1 MENRMIEKANGKMN
15 GEMSAEKFIETA
27 NDQAKKMY
35 MQRIWEMSKDQIFHE
50 LMRVHGE
57 SSKLLAQATA
67 EITYLKSLLDSP
79 EDVDLDSR
87 C

>member
-1 MENRMIEKANGKMN
+1 MTNKANGKMN

-57 SSKLLAQATA
+57 SSKLLAEATA
-67 EITYLKSLLDSP
+67 EIIYLKSILDSP
-79 EDVDLDSR
+79 EDLDLDSR

>member
-1 MENRMIEKANGKMN
+1 MN

-50 LMRVHGE
+50 LMRVNGE

-79 EDVDLDSR
+79 EDADAR
-87 C
+87 H

>member
-1 MENRMIEKANGKMN
+1 MTNKTNGKMN

-57 SSKLLAQATA
+57 SSKLLAEATA
-67 EITYLKSLLDSP
+67 EIIYLKSILDSP

>member
-1 MENRMIEKANGKMN
+1 MN

-57 SSKLLAQATA
+57 SSKLLAEATA
-67 EITYLKSLLDSP
+67 EIIYLKSILDSP
-79 EDVDLDSR
+79 EDLDLDSR

>member
-1 MENRMIEKANGKMN
+1 MTEKANGKMN

-57 SSKLLAQATA
+57 SSKLLAEATA
-67 EITYLKSLLDSP
+67 EITYLKSILDSP
-79 EDVDLDSR
+79 EDLDLDSR

>member
-1 MENRMIEKANGKMN
+1 MENRMTKKTNGKMN

-57 SSKLLAQATA
+57 SSKLLAEATA
-67 EITYLKSLLDSP
+67 EITYLKSILDSP
-79 EDVDLDSR
+79 EDLDLDSR

>member
-1 MENRMIEKANGKMN
+1 MTNKANGKMYS
-15 GEMSAEKFIETA
+15 EMSAEKFIETA

-57 SSKLLAQATA
+57 SSKLLAEATA
-67 EITYLKSLLDSP
+67 EIIYLKSILDSP
-79 EDVDLDSR
+79 EDLDLDSR

>member
-1 MENRMIEKANGKMN
+1 METRMTKKTNGKMN

-57 SSKLLAQATA
+57 SSKLLAEATA
-67 EITYLKSLLDSP
+67 EITYLKSILDSP
-79 EDVDLDSR
+79 EDLDLDSR

>member
-1 MENRMIEKANGKMN
+1 MENRMNEKVNGQ
-15 GEMSAEKFIETA
+15 MSAVEYIETA

-67 EITYLKSLLDSP
+67 EIAYLKSILDSP
-79 EDVDLDSR
+79 EDVDADAR
-87 C
+87 H

>member
-1 MENRMIEKANGKMN
+1 MTNKTNGKMN

-57 SSKLLAQATA
+57 SSKLLAEATA
-67 EITYLKSLLDSP
+67 EITYLKSILDSP
-79 EDVDLDSR
+79 EDLDLDSR

>member
-1 MENRMIEKANGKMN
+1 MTNKTNGKMN

-57 SSKLLAQATA
+57 SSKLLAEATA
-67 EITYLKSLLDSP
+67 EIIYLKSILDSP
-79 EDVDLDSR
+79 EDLDLDSR

>member
-1 MENRMIEKANGKMN
+1 MENRMTNKANGKMN

-57 SSKLLAQATA
+57 SSKLLAEATA
-67 EITYLKSLLDSP
+67 EIIYLKSILDSP
-79 EDVDLDSR
+79 EDLDLDSR

>member
-1 MENRMIEKANGKMN
+1 MENRMTEKANGKMN

-57 SSKLLAQATA
+57 SSKLLAEATA
-67 EITYLKSLLDSP
+67 EITYLKSILDSP
-79 EDVDLDSR
+79 EDLDLDSR

>member
-1 MENRMIEKANGKMN
+1 MTEKANGKMN

>member
-1 MENRMIEKANGKMN
+1 MN

-57 SSKLLAQATA
+57 SSKLLAEATA
-67 EITYLKSLLDSP
+67 EITYLKSILDSP
-79 EDVDLDSR
+79 EDLDLDSR

>member
-1 MENRMIEKANGKMN
+1 MN

-50 LMRVHGE
+50 LIRVHGE

>member
-1 MENRMIEKANGKMN
+1 MTNKANGKMN

-57 SSKLLAQATA
+57 SSKLLAEATA
-67 EITYLKSLLDSP
+67 EITYLKSILDSP
-79 EDVDLDSR
+79 EDLDLDSR

>member
-1 MENRMIEKANGKMN
+1 MTEKANGKMN

-50 LMRVHGE
+50 LMRVNGE

-67 EITYLKSLLDSP
+67 EITYLKSILDSP
-79 EDVDLDSR
+79 EDVDADAR
-87 C
+87 H

>member
-1 MENRMIEKANGKMN
+1 MENRMTEKANGKMN

>member
-1 MENRMIEKANGKMN
+1 MENRMTKKTNGKMN

-57 SSKLLAQATA
+57 SSKLLAEATA
-67 EITYLKSLLDSP
+67 EIIYLKSILDSP
-79 EDVDLDSR
+79 EDLDLDSR

>member
-1 MENRMIEKANGKMN
+1 MN

>member
-1 MENRMIEKANGKMN
+1 MENRMTKKTNGQMN

-57 SSKLLAQATA
+57 SSKLLAEATA
-67 EITYLKSLLDSP
+67 EIIYLKSILDSP
-79 EDVDLDSR
+79 EDLDLDSR

>member
-1 MENRMIEKANGKMN
+1 MTNKANGKMN